1 VEVSE
6 ENTEMDFGI
15 VQRVSDLVAAYVS
28 NNRVPV
34 AELPALIASVH
45 AAMTGLTASGASAEP
60 PEPTVEKP
68 TPAQIK
74 KSMRPDGLVSFL
86 DGRAYKT
93 LKRHLTK
100 HGLTPDSYRAR
111 FGLPSDY
118 PVVAAAYSERRSN
131 LAKERRF
138 GHVVGRNAGTQEP
151 KTAARG
157 K

>member
-1 VEVSE
+1 VSE
-6 ENTEMDFGI
+6 ENTETDIGI
-15 VQRVSDLVAAYVS
+15 VQRVGDLVAAYVS

-45 AAMTGLTASGASAEP
+45 TAVTRLNASGGSTEP
-60 PEPTVEKP
+60 PEQAAEKP

-74 KSMRPDGLVSFL
+74 KSIRSDGLVSFL

-111 FGLPSDY
+111 FGLPGDY
-118 PVVAAAYSERRSN
+118 PVVAASYSERRSN

-138 GHVVGRNAGTQEP
+138 GHVAGRNVVAEEP
-151 KTAARG
+151 KNTAKG